1 MEEEVKTKFLKS
13 HITLYSCVTVFIKN
27 HRKNREWIFV
37 RLQYIE
43 DNKKD
48 NILLRKNIP
57 GIKHSGKFYWGKY
70 NAKMKNFQLKKV
82 KAVHGNECRES
93 TD

>member
-13 HITLYSCVTVFIKN
+13 HITFNSCVTVFIKN
-27 HRKNREWIFV
+27 HRKNKEWIFAM
-37 RLQYIE
+37 LQYIE

-57 GIKHSGKFYWGKY
+57 EINTMQK
-70 NAKMKNFQLKKV
+70 
-82 KAVHGNECRES
+82 
-93 TD
+93 